1 MLLLI
6 VVSSISVASAG
17 DLITEFR
24 IKAST
29 SPPDVYS
36 DIDEITFEWE
46 TSQVSNADLTVDGTT
61 YTFTG
66 QTSFNQN
73 VGQFP
78 AGTTASYSLNVQS
91 GNLTDY
97 RSGSISIIYG
107 SPQIS
112 VNVVDAIESNVTLVW
127 QKTVTRT
134 LSLEIENTGKQ
145 SGTASYSYTGD
156 TTLKSWLDK
165 TQGQVSVDGSSK
177 ETMTFT
183 VSVPSTAAERTYT
196 GNMKFQYDGGSKNI
210 LITITVLQPPPII
223 GTENVNIGDAKVGS
237 AYTKTLTVREVG
249 HYKKLTI
256 SSVVAKG
263 RLTLINYPREIPA
276 GGSGTINLKLTLPDE
291 AMSPKKYS
299 DDVVIS
305 TNAGTTTAE
314 VLYSIP
320 VPELSI
326 KPEKNSYEVP
336 VEPGSSSK
344 ISIPLNVREGGG
356 YNHLKDTR
364 LTYNWISYPGKNPDI
379 LNYFDVDLSG
389 TSFSLIRRGE
399 GEAANLYITVQ
410 GTAPRGAYT
419 LQISGTASNNDGK
432 VSTEEIEISNIPQD
446 LIDVIGKLEGLSTYN
461 DDQSKIRT
469 NILSL
474 LYMVKQEPTN
484 YADDVAIACELG
496 DNTYEFINL
505 IGTMKYPTSIKQ
517 SDEIMATVSTLH
529 TSYTS
534 LTDHLRH
541 FNGKNMVDL
550 DCNTVKNEEER
561 TVTNIVSYIEQIEP
575 QTLCEERSKYRSI
588 KEIYTTIGSEGRAD
602 EYDVEIARV
611 NQDIDDNKT
620 IAKSYED
627 EASGYAEK
635 FKKISGIGFVLYY
648 SDYMETYAD
657 ATRQYESAKST
668 YEHIGNDC
676 KIDSERVS
684 ANIGKIE
691 DKFNQLE
698 NFRSTIIF
706 GSMLAFGLLLINIVA
721 VERKRM
727 PEKQIEKRCKKLWG

>member
-6 VVSSISVASAG
+6 AVSSISVASAG
-17 DLITEFR
+17 DLITEFQ
-24 IKAST
+24 IKASN
-29 SPPDVYS
+29 PPQDVYTA
-36 DIDEITFEWE
+36 IDTIAFEWA
-46 TSQVSNADLTVDGTT
+46 TSQVSDADLTVDGTT
-61 YTFTG
+61 YTFTD

-73 VGQFP
+73 VGQFL
-78 AGTTASYSLNVQS
+78 AGTTVSYSLNVQS
-91 GNLTDY
+91 GNLTDH
-97 RSGSISIIYG
+97 RSGSITIESG
-107 SPQIS
+107 EAQIS
-112 VNVVDAIESNVTLVW
+112 VDVVDPIESNVTLVW

-134 LSLEIENTGKQ
+134 LPVAIENTGKQ

-183 VSVPSTAAERTYT
+183 VSVPYTAAERTYA
-196 GNMKFQYDGGSKNI
+196 GNIKFQYDSVSKNI
-210 LITITVLQPPPII
+210 PITITVSQPPPIL
-223 GTENVNIGDAKVGS
+223 GVENVNIGDARVGS
-237 AYTKTLTVREVG
+237 TYTKALTIREVG

-256 SSVVAKG
+256 SSVAVNG
-263 RLTLINYPREIPA
+263 RLTLINYPRELPV

-291 AMSPKKYS
+291 AMSPKGYS
-299 DDVVIS
+299 DDIVIS
-305 TNAGTTTAE
+305 TNAGTKTAE
-314 VLYSIP
+314 VIYSIP
-320 VPELSI
+320 APELSI
-326 KPEKNSYEVP
+326 KPEKSSYEVP

-344 ISIPLNVREGGG
+344 ISIPLAVKEGGG
-356 YNHLKDTR
+356 YNHLKDAR

-379 LNYFDVDLSG
+379 LSYFDVDLSG
-389 TSFSLIRRGE
+389 TSFSLIRIGE
-399 GEAANLYITVQ
+399 GKVANLYITVQ

-432 VSTEEIEISNIPQD
+432 VCTEEIEISNIPQD
-446 LIDVIGKLEGLSTYN
+446 LIDVIGKLEGLSTHN
-461 DDQSKIRT
+461 GDQSKIRT
-469 NILSL
+469 KILNL
-474 LYMVKQEPTN
+474 LYMVKQEPN
-484 YADDVAIACELG
+484 KYADDVAIACELG

-505 IGTMKYPTSIKQ
+505 IGTMKYPTSIEQ
-517 SDEIMATVSTLH
+517 SDEIVATVSMLH

-550 DCNTVKNEEER
+550 DCNTVKNEEDR
-561 TVTNIVSYIEQIEP
+561 TVTNIVSHIEQIEP

-588 KEIYTTIGSEGRAD
+588 KEIYATIGSKGQAD
-602 EYDVEIARV
+602 EYDAEVARV
-611 NQDIDDNKT
+611 NQEIDDNKT

-627 EASGYAEK
+627 DASGYSEK
-635 FKKISGIGFVLYY
+635 FRKISGIGFLLYY

-657 ATRQYESAKST
+657 ATRRYESAKST

-676 KIDSERVS
+676 KLDSERVS

-698 NFRSTIIF
+698 NFRSTTIF

>member
-17 DLITEFR
+17 DLITEFQIR
-24 IKAST
+24 ASN
-29 SPPDVYS
+29 PPHDVYT
-36 DIDEITFEWE
+36 DIDTITFEWA
-46 TSQVSNADLTVDGTT
+46 TSGDSDADLTVDGTT

-66 QTSFNQN
+66 QTSFEQN
-73 VGQFP
+73 AGQFP
-78 AGTTASYSLNVQS
+78 AGTIVSYSLNVQS
-91 GNLTDY
+91 GNLSDH
-97 RSGSISIIYG
+97 RSGSISIVSG

-112 VNVVDAIESNVTLVW
+112 VDVVDPIESDVTLVW

-134 LSLEIENTGKQ
+134 LTVAIENTGKQ

-183 VSVPSTAAERTYT
+183 VSVPYTAAERTYT
-196 GNMKFQYDGGSKNI
+196 GNINFQYDGGSENI
-210 LITITVLQPPPII
+210 PITITVSQPPPIL
-223 GTENVNIGDAKVGS
+223 GAENVNIGDAKVGS
-237 AYTKTLTVREVG
+237 TYTKALTIREVG

-291 AMSPKKYS
+291 AMSPKGYS

-314 VLYSIP
+314 VIYRIP
-320 VPELSI
+320 APKLSI

-356 YNHLKDTR
+356 YNHLKDAR

-432 VSTEEIEISNIPQD
+432 VCTEEIEISNIPQD
-446 LIDVIGKLEGLSTYN
+446 LIDVIGKLEGLSTHN

-469 NILSL
+469 KILNL
-474 LYMVKQEPTN
+474 LYMVKQEPN
-484 YADDVAIACELG
+484 KYADDVAIACELG

-505 IGTMKYPTSIKQ
+505 IGTMKYPTSIEQ
-517 SDEIMATVSTLH
+517 SDEIVATVSTLH

-550 DCNTVKNEEER
+550 DCNTVKNEEDR
-561 TVTNIVSYIEQIEP
+561 TVTNIVSHIEQIEP

-588 KEIYTTIGSEGRAD
+588 KEIYATIGSKGQAA
-602 EYDVEIARV
+602 EYDAEIARV
-611 NQDIDDNKT
+611 NREIDDNKT

-627 EASGYAEK
+627 EASGYSEK
-635 FKKISGIGFVLYY
+635 FRKISGIGFVLYY
-648 SDYMETYAD
+648 SDYMEIYAD
-657 ATRQYESAKST
+657 ATRRYESAKST
-668 YEHIGNDC
+668 YEWIGNDC
-676 KIDSERVS
+676 KLDSERVS

-698 NFRSTIIF
+698 NFRSTTIF

-721 VERKRM
+721 VERKRI
-727 PEKQIEKRCKKLWG
+727 PEKQIEKSCKKLWG